1 MYAYS
6 TVIKSTLLEYSASAL
21 AYEHFLKVNGL
32 VRSKPK
38 TMAPKRAVSRKK
50 KYRLHIVWKQKDG
63 DDLWV
68 PLGRYSSLINIYKKI
83 STYRAIFMDRK
94 ARAKGSKKPVRMPV
108 FMIEFV
114 GTKMVRAF
122 DVEPDVIISDR
133 SMFDC
138 SGKTGY
144 SKAALSY
151 YPRECAL
158 MPSLMYKGKK

>member
-6 TVIKSTLLEYSASAL
+6 SVIRTTITEYAASAL
-21 AYEHFLKVNGL
+21 AYEQWLKSNGL
-32 VRSKPK
+32 RRAKPK
-38 TMAPKRAVSRKK
+38 DMAPKRVVSRKK

-83 STYRAIFMDRK
+83 STYRAIFMARK
-94 ARAKGSKKPVRMPV
+94 ARAKNKKPVRMPI

-114 GTKMVRAF
+114 ETKMVRAF
-122 DVEPDVIISDR
+122 DVEPDVLISNR
-133 SMFDC
+133 GMFDC

>member
-6 TVIKSTLLEYSASAL
+6 SVVKTTIMEYNAAAL
-21 AYEHFLKVNGL
+21 AYEVYLKVNGL
-32 VRSKPK
+32 VRTKPK
-38 TMAPKRAVSRKK
+38 PMAPPKAKSRKK

-83 STYRAIFMDRK
+83 STYRAIFISR
-94 ARAKGSKKPVRMPV
+94 RAKSRNKPVRMPI
-108 FMIEFV
+108 FMIEFIE
-114 GTKMVRAF
+114 TKMVRAF
-122 DVEPDVIISDR
+122 DVDPDVIISNR
-133 SMFDC
+133 GMFDC

-158 MPSLMYKGKK
+158 LPSVMYQKKNK